1 MKKREYECAYNLI
14 FKIVVILRNTMKTYY
29 SIGLMSG
36 TSLDGVDVVYVS
48 ISTGQKYGYKIIH
61 AKTYAYS
68 AYWQKALQRAF
79 TQSREALGSLDKAYG
94 AFLGAL
100 ILKFKLE
107 KNIQKV
113 DFIASHGHTIF
124 HKPEEK
130 YTLQIGCG
138 QEISRLTKL
147 PVVYDFRTQ
156 DVAFGGQGAPL
167 VPMGDQLLFSDYD
180 FCLNLGGFA
189 NVSYE
194 EDGERKAFDIC
205 PVNIVLNHYANKIGK
220 LYDDNGKLAASGKVN
235 EALLSALNADLFFTL
250 APPKSLG
257 YEFVIAQVLHKI
269 DAQDLKI
276 EDILRTYVEHIAQKI
291 AEVFPQKSV
300 PTILVTGGGVYNGF
314 LLQRIQE
321 ISKIPL
327 KKPVEELIEFKEAL
341 VFSFLGLLKL
351 EKKVNCLKSVTGAK
365 KDHSSGRIA

>member
-1 MKKREYECAYNLI
+1 
-14 FKIVVILRNTMKTYY
+14 
-29 SIGLMSG
+29 MSG
-36 TSLDGVDVVYVS
+36 TSLDGVDLVYVS
-48 ISTGQKYGYKIIH
+48 ISTEKKYTYEIIH

-68 AYWQKALQRAF
+68 EYWKNTLQQSF
-79 TQSREALGSLDKAYG
+79 TKPREVLGSLDKSYG

-100 ILKFKLE
+100 ILEFKSE
-107 KNIQKV
+107 KNIQKL
-113 DFIASHGHTIF
+113 DFIASHGHTVF
-124 HKPEEK
+124 HKPAEK

-138 QEISRLTKL
+138 KEISRLTNTR
-147 PVVYDFRTQ
+147 VVYDFRTQ

-205 PVNIVLNHYANKIGK
+205 PVNIVLNHYTKKIGK
-220 LYDDNGKLAASGKVN
+220 LYDDKGQLAASGKVN
-235 EALLSALNADLFFTL
+235 EPLLSALNADLFFTL

-257 YEFVIAQVLHKI
+257 YEFVITQVLPKI
-269 DAQDLKI
+269 DAREFKI

-291 AEVFPQKSV
+291 AEVFPQKSG

-314 LLQRIQE
+314 LLHRIQE
-321 ISKIPL
+321 ISKIPI
-327 KKPVEELIEFKEAL
+327 KKPEEELIEFKEAL
-341 VFSFLGLLKL
+341 VFSLLGLLKL